1 MAAADPMS
9 CTAIILPPRP
19 MSFHPIA
26 GIPLIQRTAL
36 SALRSGFDAVV
47 AVAPEDGVAL
57 RALVAR
63 DPRTAVIPVVGNA
76 LAATIATEH
85 VALIPSDCLV
95 DATTLGR
102 VHATPCNGRPVVLQA
117 NGNGAAI
124 VLGPRSFLSAFDAR
138 EPLQAARAAESETV
152 ALDGALCVPVS
163 DVRSA
168 DAAEQARVRQLAAS
182 TADTDGPIA
191 RLDRA
196 LSTRLSRYLVRTA
209 LRPNHITVIGTAIG
223 FLGAWCLAQG
233 TYGFGVLGTLLFWF
247 AVIIDGCDGEVARL
261 KFQESRLGYVLD
273 VTTDNIVHVAI
284 FIGMGVGLYRAAPDG
299 NLLGLVVLLVGGFC
313 CATAATM
320 LTLARQPPPQNL
332 QPCSARGKLRQY
344 LLRAFAALM
353 NRDFAYGLVV
363 LALVGHLNWFL
374 WGAAFGTYIYA
385 AALVV
390 VYRWRDAD

>member
-57 RALVAR
+57 RALFAR

-95 DATTLGR
+95 DASTLGR

-117 NGNGAAI
+117 NGSGAAI

-168 DAAEQARVRQLAAS
+168 DAAEQALVRQLAAS

-284 FIGMGVGLYRAAPDG
+284 FIGMGIGLYRAAPDG

-320 LTLARQPPPQNL
+320 LTLARQAPPQNL

-363 LALVGHLNWFL
+363 LALIGHLNWFV

>member
-1 MAAADPMS
+1 
-9 CTAIILPPRP
+9 

-47 AVAPEDGVAL
+47 AVAPEDGVAV
-57 RALVAR
+57 RALFAR

-95 DATTLGR
+95 DASTLGR
-102 VHATPCNGRPVVLQA
+102 VHVTPCNGRPVVLQA

-168 DAAEQARVRQLAAS
+168 DAAEQALVRQLAAS

-332 QPCSARGKLRQY
+332 QPRSARGKLRQY

-363 LALVGHLNWFL
+363 LALIGHLNWFV

>member
-1 MAAADPMS
+1 
-9 CTAIILPPRP
+9 

-47 AVAPEDGVAL
+47 AVAPEDGVAV
-57 RALVAR
+57 RALFAR

-95 DATTLGR
+95 DASTLGR
-102 VHATPCNGRPVVLQA
+102 VHATPCNGRRVVLRA

-168 DAAEQARVRQLAAS
+168 DAAEQALVRQLAAS

-332 QPCSARGKLRQY
+332 QPRSARGKLRQY

-363 LALVGHLNWFL
+363 LALIGHLNWFL